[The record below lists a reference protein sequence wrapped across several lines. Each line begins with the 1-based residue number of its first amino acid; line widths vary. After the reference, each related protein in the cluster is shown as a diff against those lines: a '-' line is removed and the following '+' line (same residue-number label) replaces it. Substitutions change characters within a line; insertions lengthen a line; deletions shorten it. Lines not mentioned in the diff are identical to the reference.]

1 MLHIFILIN
10 QKLPYLIIIS
20 FISFIDFIRM
30 NYSKIIV
37 VIIVIS
43 SIIIS
48 LLKIKTII

>member
-10 QKLPYLIIIS
+10 QKLPYLIVII
-20 FISFIDFIRM
+20 ISFIDFIRM